1 MHIGPHGFVARVG
14 TASWTDPTL
23 LRAGFY
29 PATAK
34 TAEARLRFYAEHFN
48 TVEVDSPYYALPSE
62 RNAALWAER
71 TPADFRFNVKAFA
84 WLTQHSAETRALPQ
98 PVRTLLP
105 STDLGKP
112 RVRATPEALA
122 LAFEMFRAALGPLHN
137 AGKLGCVLLQFPPW
151 FTAHV
156 SNQAYLES
164 CRQRRPDYDLAVEF
178 RHPSWLDGKQAQ
190 TLELLRRHRLCFVC
204 IDAPAAP
211 SIPETPY
218 FATSDVGYVRLH
230 GRNRQAWF
238 QRSTTAAERFKY
250 LYTEAELQDCAQRI
264 RQLQN
269 ARTVYVI
276 FNNCYADYGVR
287 NAMTMRDLMA
297 ASGS

>member
-1 MHIGPHGFVARVG
+1 MHVGARAFVARVG

-23 LRAGFY
+23 FRAGFY

-62 RNAALWAER
+62 RNAALWVER
-71 TPADFRFNVKAFA
+71 TPADFRFNIKAFA

-98 PVRTLLP
+98 RVRALLP
-105 STDLGKP
+105 SVELRKP
-112 RVRATPEALA
+112 RVHATPEALQ
-122 LAFEMFRAALGPLHN
+122 LAFDMFRTALEPLHT
-137 AGKLGCVLLQFPPW
+137 AAKLGCILLQFPPW
-151 FTAHV
+151 FTARPENEV
-156 SNQAYLES
+156 YIES
-164 CRQRRPDYDLAVEF
+164 CRERLPDYDLAVEF
-178 RHPSWLDGKQAQ
+178 RHPSWLGGRQAQ
-190 TLELLRRHRLCFVC
+190 TLELLRQQRLSFVC
-204 IDAPAAP
+204 LDTPAAP

-218 FATSDVGYVRLH
+218 VTTSDVGYVRLH

-238 QRSTTAAERFKY
+238 RRATTAAERFKY
-250 LYTEAELQDCAQRI
+250 LYTDAELQDCARRI

-269 ARTVYVI
+269 ACTVYVI
-276 FNNCYADYGVR
+276 FNNCYGDYGVR
-287 NAMTMRDLMA
+287 NAMTMRDLLA